1 MIPIIR
7 VFCFYD
13 LRLPC
18 SPNSVPMIIL
28 LSPSKNLHN
37 VPKPAHRYSLPRL
50 PEQSEVLIETLRKL
64 TPAKLQKLM
73 DINDKLASLNHN
85 RYLLYHWPHTE
96 EDATAA
102 IYTFR
107 GEVYLGF
114 EANTMTEAQM
124 EMADQRVR
132 ILSGLYGVLRPLDLI
147 QPYRLEMSTEL
158 KVGKAKTLYDFWGS
172 RITDLLNEDI
182 AAAKAKEVINLA
194 SQEYIA
200 AVDANKLIVPMID
213 IHFLEDRNGKLQF
226 LSYNAKRSRGWV
238 ARYIVDNKVKKSSD
252 LKGYNEHGYFYR
264 EDLSEP
270 KRMVFVR

>member
-1 MIPIIR
+1 
-7 VFCFYD
+7 
-13 LRLPC
+13 
-18 SPNSVPMIIL
+18 MIIL

-37 VPKPAHRYSLPRL
+37 VPKAAHRFSLPRM

-73 DINDKLASLNHN
+73 DINDKLARLNYN
-85 RYLLYHWPHTE
+85 RYQQYHWPHTE
-96 EDATAA
+96 ADATTA

-114 EANTMTEAQM
+114 DAGTMTEAQI
-124 EMADQRVR
+124 EMADQHVR

-172 RITDLLNEDI
+172 KITDLLNEDI
-182 AAAKAKEVINLA
+182 AAVNAKEVINLA
-194 SQEYIA
+194 SQEYMA
-200 AVDANKLIVPMID
+200 AVNLEKLSVPVID

-238 ARYIVDNKVKKSSD
+238 ARYIVDNKIKKSSD
-252 LKGYNEHGYFYR
+252 LKGYNEQGYSYR
-264 EDLSEP
+264 EDLSEQ
-270 KRMVFVR
+270 KKMVFVR

>member
-1 MIPIIR
+1 MQIIR

-18 SPNSVPMIIL
+18 NPNIGPMIIL

-37 VPKPAHRYSLPRL
+37 IPKAAHRVSLPRM
-50 PEQSEVLIETLRKL
+50 PEQSEVLIETLRKQ

-73 DINDKLASLNHN
+73 DINDKLAKLNVN
-85 RYLLYHWPHTE
+85 RYQQYHWPHTE
-96 EDATAA
+96 QDATAA

-114 EANTMTEAQM
+114 EANTMTEEQM
-124 EMADQRVR
+124 EMADQQVR

-147 QPYRLEMSTEL
+147 QPYRLEMGTEL
-158 KVGKAKTLYDFWGS
+158 KVGKAKSLYEFWGNK
-172 RITDLLNEDI
+172 ITDLLNADI
-182 AAAKAKEVINLA
+182 AAAKSKEVINLA

-200 AVDANKLIVPMID
+200 AVDASKLSVPMID

-238 ARYIVDNKVKKSSD
+238 ARYIVENKIKKSSD
-252 LKGYNEHGYFYR
+252 LKGYLEHGYSYR
-264 EDLSEP
+264 EELSEP
-270 KRMVFVR
+270 KKMVFVR

>member
-1 MIPIIR
+1 MRIIR

-13 LRLPC
+13 LHLTWR
-18 SPNSVPMIIL
+18 PNIFIMIIL

-37 VPKPAHRYSLPRL
+37 IPKPAHRSSLPRF
-50 PEQSEVLIETLRKL
+50 PQESETLIESLRKL
-64 TPAKLQKLM
+64 TPAKLANLM
-73 DINDKLASLNHN
+73 DINSKLATLNYN
-85 RYLLYHWPHTE
+85 RYHQFHWPHTE
-96 EDATAA
+96 ADATTA

-107 GEVYLGF
+107 GEVYQGF
-114 EANTMTEAQM
+114 DANTMTEAQA
-124 EMADQRVR
+124 EMADKSVR
-132 ILSGLYGVLRPLDLI
+132 ILSGLYGLLRPLDLI

-172 RITDLLNEDI
+172 KITELLNADI
-182 AAAKAKEVINLA
+182 EAVKAKEVINLA

-200 AVDANKLIVPMID
+200 AIDTNKLTVPMID

-226 LSYNAKRSRGWV
+226 LSYNAKRSRGWL

-252 LKGYNEHGYFYR
+252 LKGYLEHGYSYR

-270 KRMVFVR
+270 KKMVFVR